1 LITLK
6 NEQPKLDNI
15 LFLDR
20 THGKAM
26 AAMLRRVGLKVKT
39 IYQVYPKNKHQKVKD
54 PQWIAR
60 CGKEGWVAI
69 SGDKRIEK
77 NVENKQAV
85 IEAKCKLFLL
95 TDTNSRPEE
104 WASAVILGR
113 EKMSS
118 VIRKNQGP
126 FFATI
131 SKRSDTHVTNAR
143 FPVPREP
150 EPIPDAEPIG
160 VKVDKPEELVRVRPA
175 DVIQPEE
182 DPRLFDEREEDH

>member
-1 LITLK
+1 
-6 NEQPKLDNI
+6 
-15 LFLDR
+15 
-20 THGKAM
+20 M
-26 AAMLRRVGLKVKT
+26 AAMLRRVGLKVRT
-39 IYQVYPKNKHQKVKD
+39 IYQVYPKNKHQNVKD

-77 NVENKQAV
+77 NVENKHAV

-95 TDTNSRPEE
+95 TDTNSLPEE

-143 FPVPREP
+143 FPIPREP
-150 EPIPDAEPIG
+150 EPEIQVVDAAFARDVLHAQPA
-160 VKVDKPEELVRVRPA
+160 VMVKPEKASSLFPDE
-175 DVIQPEE
+175 PEE
-182 DPRLFDEREEDH
+182 DN